1 MAIKV
6 FLLGRPGAGKST
18 AARYMHIFSKR
29 LDWSTRHINDYP
41 FLLALFR
48 ADIQHRQFQPSL
60 CGGFD
65 VIDFSVLDTVLQ
77 TVESEAEQ
85 DLAQERH
92 IILLEFARDDYQ
104 QALGQFKPAFLH
116 DAHFLF
122 FTTDINTCIKR
133 VYRRAQYPTFNDDHF
148 ISEEMIRSYY
158 QTDLPF
164 QTYHRLHEYGIS
176 EQHVHI
182 IDNSGS
188 RKHFHQQLA
197 TFMQPLIQSRQQ
209 PTSLARPE
217 RIAQPTRRPSATS
230 PYCVPYHAEA
240 AQKNTLAY
248 HSQHWQPSSRQH
260 SREIRLRANL
270 TDMLQ

>member
-18 AARYMHIFSKR
+18 AARYIHIFSKK

-41 FLLALFR
+41 LLLELFR
-48 ADIQHRQFQPSL
+48 ADTHHQQFQPSL

-65 VIDFSVLDTVLQ
+65 VIDFSVLDTVLRQ
-77 TVESEAEQ
+77 VEKEAEL
-85 DLAQERH
+85 DLTQERH

-104 QALGQFKPAFLH
+104 QALNQFKPTFLH

-133 VYRRAQYPTFNDDHF
+133 VYRRTQHPTFNDDHF
-148 ISEEMIRSYY
+148 ISEEMIRNYY
-158 QTDLPF
+158 HTDFPF

-197 TFMQPLIQSRQQ
+197 TFIQPLIQSRLQ

-217 RIAQPTRRPSATS
+217 RIAQSTRRPSATS
-230 PYCVPYHAEA
+230 PYAVPYHAEA
-240 AQKNTLAY
+240 AQKNALTY
-248 HSQHWQPSSRQH
+248 HPQRWQSSPWQH
-260 SREIRLRANL
+260 SREIRLRTNL